1 MYLLTLRAACAG
13 GDCLV
18 ASIAGRPYTSAV
30 AVALVMLDAAAVLR
44 YDEMTLCCSTA
55 TLLALFMAGLWLVYG
70 SV

>member
-1 MYLLTLRAACAG
+1 M
-13 GDCLV
+13 V